1 MQLSGWA
8 PGGRRFNSHPR
19 HANAACPRR
28 RARGDRIS
36 WRAVRLVGINHV
48 ALEVGD
54 VEEALAWYGR
64 SSSSSCVAALA
75 RRWRS
80 FDIGDQFIAIAA
92 GRSQPPNQGRHF
104 GLAVDDKQSE
114 QLCKQRGQRAGG
126 SVDFLD
132 PRGNHVQVVD
142 YREIQ
147 FSREDPRREAGAPQQ
162 GSRRR
167 LTGAAD
173 RFHGRRRSVTDLAP
187 VARHC
192 WHKRM
197 WRRLPPVARRLQ
209 FVTSRSEGDESEN
222 SRSPPASQKRR
233 ENQSTVPATPQFR
246 EWARL
251 SGERSRASRAP
262 P

>member
-1 MQLSGWA
+1 MQLSRLG
-8 PGGRRFNSHPR
+8 GGRSPIRATRMPPG
-19 HANAACPRR
+19 ARR

-36 WRAVRLVGINHV
+36 WPAVRLVGVNHV

-132 PRGNHVQVVD
+132 PWGNHVQVVD

-147 FSREDPRREAGAPQQ
+147 FSKAPAVLRGVGIGALEKTP
-162 GSRRR
+162 
-167 LTGAAD
+167 AAKQEL
-173 RFHGRRRSVTDLAP
+173 RSKGLA
-187 VARHC
+187 
-192 WHKRM
+192 
-197 WRRLPPVARRLQ
+197 
-209 FVTSRSEGDESEN
+209 DD
-222 SRSPPASQKRR
+222 
-233 ENQSTVPATPQFR
+233 
-246 EWARL
+246 
-251 SGERSRASRAP
+251 
-262 P
+262 